1 MAKEHADPLALPILV
16 SSYNNYLFSN
26 IMFIWDEGNF
36 NLYVRGF
43 DTTDVQEI
51 SVAVHYMYNY
61 MDLNY
66 NPVANATFNVDPCC
80 INYVAASFEIQNQT
94 LVVGE
99 NGQVV
104 LPTLIRDNSN
114 GLCSYEV
121 LNSLLDQNFLPVDEA
136 VQATFTTHGFN
147 TILTTRVD
155 EPTFAD

>member
-1 MAKEHADPLALPILV
+1 MLEIIL
-16 SSYNNYLFSN
+16 
-26 IMFIWDEGNF
+26 
-36 NLYVRGF
+36 
-43 DTTDVQEI
+43 
-51 SVAVHYMYNY
+51 
-61 MDLNY
+61 
-66 NPVANATFNVDPCC
+66 
-80 INYVAASFEIQNQT
+80 EIQNQT

-136 VQATFTTHGFN
+136 VQANFTTQGFN

-155 EPTFAD
+155 DPIFAD